1 MLNKLKP
8 TIAIVDSG
16 IGGVSVLRQLIQK
29 YHAGNYIYFADN
41 LYMPYGKKSATFLKN
56 RVEYIIDYL
65 NKFYK
70 PDIIFIAC
78 NTASSVLK
86 GKMKN
91 VKTIDFKPDYPIL
104 ATKLTSQQL
113 AGFNVIVANNLASQ
127 IEKHIGN
134 IAVLDRYIKNVVT
147 NLKLNQYKYIT
158 LGCTH
163 YELVKDLF
171 IKHCPN
177 TEFMLNSSHMV
188 ENAKYKP
195 KQGLKTIKII
205 LSRKDEKY
213 EKQILNLIN
222 E

>member
-8 TIAIVDSG
+8 TIAVVDSG
-16 IGGVSVLRQLIQK
+16 IGGVSVLKQLIQK

-56 RVEYIIDYL
+56 RVENIIENL
-65 NKFYK
+65 NKFYQ

-86 GKMKN
+86 NKLKN
-91 VKTIDFKPDYPIL
+91 VKTIDFKTDTPIL

-113 AGFNVIVANNLASQ
+113 TGFNVIAAKNLATQ
-127 IEKHIGN
+127 IEKHIN
-134 IAVLDRYIKNVVT
+134 NLPVLNKYIKHLVE
-147 NLKLNQYKYIT
+147 NLKLNQYKSIT

-171 IKHCPN
+171 TKQCQN
-177 TEFMLNSSHMV
+177 TQFLLNSSRMIESV
-188 ENAKYKP
+188 KFKP
-195 KQGLKTIKII
+195 KQGQKTIKII
-205 LSRKDEKY
+205 LSKKDEKY
-213 EKQILNLIN
+213 EKRILNLIN